1 MAITPQMVKEL
12 REKTGAGMGD
22 CKKALVET
30 DGDMQAA
37 IDELRKKGAAS
48 AAKRADRSANEGVI
62 IAKTSDDGKT
72 GVVVEVN
79 CETDFVAMNAA
90 FVEYGNQIADAFL
103 VNEASNKDELMALK
117 VGDDTLLDLHN
128 GILAKF
134 SEKIEVRRFEK
145 IKSDGYVASYIH
157 AGNKLAV
164 LIDTNVEAP
173 ADDKIALIRDIA
185 MQVAAMNPSF
195 VNRDVVAKDVVEKEM
210 ALYREAAI
218 NDGKPEQIADRIA
231 EGKLNKYFQEACLV
245 EQAFVKDSNKT
256 ITDVLAEIAEGAE
269 VKSFLRFFLGEVEEA

>member
-22 CKKALVET
+22 CKKALVQT

-62 IAKTSDDGKT
+62 IAKTTADGKT
-72 GVVVEVN
+72 GVIVEVN
-79 CETDFVAMNAA
+79 CETDFVAMNKA
-90 FVEYGNQIADAFL
+90 FVEYGNQIADVYLENDAANL
-103 VNEASNKDELMALK
+103 DELMKLK
-117 VGDDTLLDLHN
+117 VGDDTVEDLHN

-145 IKSDGYVASYIH
+145 IKTEGFLTDYIH

-164 LIDTNVEAP
+164 LLDSNVNNPSEEGKAM
-173 ADDKIALIRDIA
+173 IRDIA
-185 MQVAAMNPSF
+185 MQIAAMNPTF
-195 VNRDVVAKDVVEKEM
+195 VDRDAVSAEVIEKEK
-210 ALYREAAI
+210 ALYKEAAI
-218 NDGKPEQIADRIA
+218 NDGKPEEIAGRIA
-231 EGKLNKYFQEACLV
+231 EGKLNKYFQEACLI
-245 EQAFVKDSNKT
+245 EQTFVKDSNKT
-256 ITDVLAEIAEGAE
+256 IADVLKEVAEDAK
-269 VKSFLRFFLGEVEEA
+269 VNSFRRFFLGESEE